1 MLQLRRR
8 VPVVLTAV
16 DTPERSRGHYGLID
30 RLTAADGL
38 VLSELVPAFRA
49 TGPGIELGALE
60 LD

>member
-1 MLQLRRR
+1 M
-8 VPVVLTAV
+8 VTVVHA
-16 DTPERSRGHYGLID
+16 DASHERFGLID

-49 TGPGIELGALE
+49 TGPGIALGALE

>member
-1 MLQLRRR
+1 M
-8 VPVVLTAV
+8 VTAV
-16 DTPERSRGHYGLID
+16 DTPERSRERFGLID